1 MKCLCAGPKDTGK
14 NDTDDLRA
22 CPASRSFSRKSGY
35 MKRGEKCGN
44 RIEPEKWA
52 DALLAQYDKVK
63 PERKFLCF

>member
-1 MKCLCAGPKDTGK
+1 
-14 NDTDDLRA
+14 
-22 CPASRSFSRKSGY
+22 